1 MHVIFSD
8 VYLSGIDNILH
19 FKSQSMRFSSLKRGN
34 HIIGIQL
41 SGSALYHFSDRSFT
55 LRENSL
61 YFFNQA
67 EDYRVEMME
76 IGVAF
81 SIHFTTFSP
90 ISTPSFTLPA
100 EEPGRILSLLQSLE
114 RQYNSRKGLSPRFI
128 SDFYKLLSLF
138 EEMYQTRYAPS
149 NPGLEEAM
157 TYLGLH
163 FRETDCLEQ
172 ASNIFGLS
180 RRRFNDLFKQ
190 HYNLTPNQYVIQKK
204 ISTAK
209 TLLSSLSLSLGEI
222 AELSGFSDRYY
233 FSKQFKKETGITP
246 SQYRASL

>member
-1 MHVIFSD
+1 MVFSD
-8 VYLSGIDNILH
+8 VFLSGIDNIIH
-19 FKSQSMRFSSLKRGN
+19 FTAQSMRFSSYKRGN

-41 SGSALYHFSDRSFT
+41 TGSAIHRFPDRSFT

-61 YFFNQA
+61 YFFNQD
-67 EDYRVEMME
+67 EDYRVEMLE

-81 SIHFTTFSP
+81 SIHFTTFTP
-90 ISTPSFTLPA
+90 ISTPSFTVQA
-100 EEPGRILSLLQSLE
+100 EEPGHILSLLESLE
-114 RQYNSRKGLSPRFI
+114 RQYNSQNGLSPRLI
-128 SDFYKLLSLF
+128 SDFYKLLSLYG
-138 EEMYQTRYAPS
+138 EMHQSRYAPS
-149 NPGLEEAM
+149 NPKLEEAM

-163 FRETDCLEQ
+163 FREKDCLDR
-172 ASNIFGLS
+172 ASAILGLS

-190 HYNLTPNQYVIQKK
+190 RYNLTPNQYVIEKK
-204 ISTAK
+204 IGMAK

-233 FSKQFKKETGITP
+233 FSKLFKKETGITP

>member
-1 MHVIFSD
+1 
-8 VYLSGIDNILH
+8 
-19 FKSQSMRFSSLKRGN
+19 
-34 HIIGIQL
+34 
-41 SGSALYHFSDRSFT
+41 
-55 LRENSL
+55 
-61 YFFNQA
+61 
-67 EDYRVEMME
+67 
-76 IGVAF
+76 
-81 SIHFTTFSP
+81 
-90 ISTPSFTLPA
+90 
-100 EEPGRILSLLQSLE
+100 
-114 RQYNSRKGLSPRFI
+114 
-128 SDFYKLLSLF
+128 
-138 EEMYQTRYAPS
+138 
-149 NPGLEEAM
+149 M